1 MVEMTAGLR
10 LERYIAVVLRRRW
23 LVAALAVLVMLGMTG
38 GARFIGVTND
48 YRSLFT
54 EDNPQLAAFDALED
68 TYSASNTALI
78 AVAPGAGS
86 VFTREAL
93 GAIEELTEAA
103 WRAPYSTRVDSLTN
117 YSHSEALGDELIVE
131 PLVDDAQSLSDA
143 DVARIEE
150 IALNAIEITGRLIS
164 HDGRVGGLAINFAL
178 PENPDAA
185 VIEITDYLD
194 ALLDRARASHLDI
207 AYHLTGDIVM
217 NRTFADATRD
227 DLETLAPIVFLI
239 IAVATAVLL
248 RSVLGTL
255 AILLVLVF
263 AITTTLGFAGWVGA
277 VFNPAN
283 SGVPIIVMTI
293 TVAHSIHIATAALR
307 GMGRGLDRNEA
318 IAESLRVNAWPVF
331 LTAAT
336 TAIGFLSL
344 NASDS
349 PSFHLLGNLVAFG
362 VLCAFV
368 YSMTFLPAMLSI
380 LPLRARPASAER
392 PGFFDRFGAFVVARR
407 TVLLW
412 SVSLLAVA
420 LVMGIPRIELT
431 DNWTRYLDE
440 RYEFRR
446 DTDFVSANLTGM
458 ETLEYSLDAGREG
471 GITDPEYLREVDA
484 FAEWYREQ
492 PEATHVRAFPDIMK
506 RLNKNM
512 HGDDPAFYRLPD
524 DAALAAQY
532 LLLYELSLPFGGD
545 LNDRIDIAKSAT
557 RMTVVLRSL
566 SARHQRELDVRAQAW
581 LRANAPRLATE
592 ASGVSIVF
600 AHLSQR
606 NIESMLSGTIIA
618 MGLISLIL
626 ILVFK
631 SVRLG
636 LVSLVP
642 NFIPAAM
649 SFGLWGYLVGHV
661 GLSASVVT
669 AMAFGII
676 VDDTIH
682 FLSKYLKAR
691 RESLPPPEAV
701 RAAFRAVGQALWTTT
716 AVFSL
721 GFLVF
726 ASSGFEVS
734 WALGLLV
741 TITIV
746 FALLADFLLLP
757 PLLMAIDRK
766 K

>member
-1 MVEMTAGLR
+1 
-10 LERYIAVVLRRRW
+10 
-23 LVAALAVLVMLGMTG
+23 
-38 GARFIGVTND
+38 
-48 YRSLFT
+48 
-54 EDNPQLAAFDALED
+54 
-68 TYSASNTALI
+68 
-78 AVAPGAGS
+78 
-86 VFTREAL
+86 
-93 GAIEELTEAA
+93 
-103 WRAPYSTRVDSLTN
+103 
-117 YSHSEALGDELIVE
+117 
-131 PLVDDAQSLSDA
+131 
-143 DVARIEE
+143 
-150 IALNAIEITGRLIS
+150 
-164 HDGRVGGLAINFAL
+164 
-178 PENPDAA
+178 
-185 VIEITDYLD
+185 
-194 ALLDRARASHLDI
+194 
-207 AYHLTGDIVM
+207 
-217 NRTFADATRD
+217 
-227 DLETLAPIVFLI
+227 
-239 IAVATAVLL
+239 
-248 RSVLGTL
+248 
-255 AILLVLVF
+255 
-263 AITTTLGFAGWVGA
+263 
-277 VFNPAN
+277 
-283 SGVPIIVMTI
+283 
-293 TVAHSIHIATAALR
+293 
-307 GMGRGLDRNEA
+307 
-318 IAESLRVNAWPVF
+318 
-331 LTAAT
+331 
-336 TAIGFLSL
+336 
-344 NASDS
+344 
-349 PSFHLLGNLVAFG
+349 
-362 VLCAFV
+362 
-368 YSMTFLPAMLSI
+368 
-380 LPLRARPASAER
+380 
-392 PGFFDRFGAFVVARR
+392 
-407 TVLLW
+407 
-412 SVSLLAVA
+412 
-420 LVMGIPRIELT
+420 MGIPRIELT